1 LGRGETL
8 SDRFYTPTLSRPD
21 NERQEKA
28 HVFQIEYGA
37 GRRMAL
43 RHQRES
49 IRHHCSIHDHCCV
62 HGFILR
68 MKWIKLQSPSREL
81 TLWGAYAGRFQYTLS
96 YHSGAMKWAC
106 LTKLSGSA
114 EPSTPLGEFDH
125 RHEAVAAC
133 EQHHRA
139 TEKHSARITSGR
151 DGSCLT
157 KLALTVPLHW
167 RARWRNSPGTV
178 PCWSR
183 LL

>member
-139 TEKHSARITSGR
+139 TENHRELVLDQLKCRPSE
-151 DGSCLT
+151 
-157 KLALTVPLHW
+157 
-167 RARWRNSPGTV
+167 
-178 PCWSR
+178 
-183 LL
+183 